1 MAMPL
6 IGMSHRV
13 AFTFDDESE
22 ARDCYARL
30 EDALPDLV
38 LDHRMGKG
46 LPESWTVRSDV
57 EADSAGPQIQ
67 ALADVAILFGPV
79 DETAR
84 QVLAVDPE

>member
-13 AFTFDDESE
+13 AFTFDNESE

-38 LDHRMGKG
+38 LDHQMGKD
-46 LPESWTVRSDV
+46 LSESWTVRSAVDT
-57 EADSAGPQIQ
+57 ESAGPQIQ

-79 DETAR
+79 DDAAR
-84 QVLAVDPE
+84 QIAATEPD